1 MKIGISHATAM
12 RKWLFF
18 VGTIVVMT
26 TVSPFVYSDEHL
38 GESAKAPMALTGMYV
53 NDETVSVP
61 VGAYT
66 TFSTVYDGKRYYLGI
81 DTTSAKAGKD
91 TLAWYPE
98 ANYASMWVVGG
109 LYNPSAKSVD
119 DILANENYLRTI
131 KSLWIEER
139 CSRKKFLSLGADH
152 GTYSALVLRDT
163 AHSTMWYT
171 EKDSREVNKYIQG
184 YLYYYSDASGV
195 DVYRYLTY
203 NPLYGYCRAYSAK
216 PSASQRISVW
226 DRTRGN
232 DITSRMTPN
241 TYVFDLNT
249 TADTVRLP
257 ITSHVYY
264 YRDADRFRS
273 RVDQVDV
280 YARVPSIYDDQE
292 GLTNE
297 PYAMFGFYEWA
308 SNPRASLPTS
318 KEALAAAK
326 YNGHSL
332 MPFYTITG
340 ITCTEEGNPETCT
353 PELGWIDSTVLWV
366 SDTKYKLDK
375 VANIWY
381 DTVFAIGTSPF
392 DVLHKPEDASAPTA
406 GDYAGHSDW
415 LRQHFYVKNSTG
427 VYEHFVDS
435 IFIVRRTFHNAPY
448 TKLNTSATPND
459 YVFPYSTSDAADNA
473 KRTKTF
479 TISGHYISGNDVLYV
494 NNSIAQTTIG
504 EERDLDLTTRTCYR
518 DTIWKEGEGGKPEVD
533 HIVLYDTLL
542 VEALLE
548 DGSSAIVSDP
558 SAGAGAWITAVTLTA
573 KNQIKVD
580 VEPSVVAN
588 RMAQIRYIYRY
599 RHSSAEGDWAESI
612 RSIWI
617 SQKGSAG
624 SSTEVYSFSHKDESA
639 NLQPV
644 HEKKYTLYAIPGEE
658 LQLLLHRDH
667 WGYYRWFIY
676 DEANRERD
684 IEYNATWSWGNS
696 NTNKPE
702 NALGEDYMVI
712 NHTTDEA
719 SKGQWDVIKDVKNP
733 SNTMFSS
740 DHFVPGTATSIPT
753 IDYPESN
760 SKNGQIACEVS
771 AYYDIDPTGEVGK
784 SLSKV
789 IEPTLSYRQIF
800 DIQPAKTQADKMAD
814 CRVNG
819 GEGHNGYMEE
829 HTVIVPAGQAFTLLQ
844 QYPVL
849 DANNGVVQRD
859 HLQYIYYFN
868 TTGTPAGANM
878 GVKGS
883 SDDTKSASFSRIGVK
898 REIRETNPHVELLK
912 LSDLSAMNVG
922 QNQKKTIIIVN
933 PRKESGYV
941 LGNKSGY
948 DGLSIGSIGG
958 ATDKSTL
965 EAYLNSHYLN
975 QSDYIFTIEK
985 NSDGTFTIKR
995 PNSTRSLTIYYGA
1008 IPAYGWTVRWPE
1020 PIDDRS
1026 SNKIT
1031 MTTPFETPGSDFI
1044 VTSTNSLLRWHMS
1057 GSRVGGST
1065 HSGYVA
1071 ANEYYNKAWVGTDY
1085 AYRNW
1090 TSNAWGKS
1098 YELQLQ
1104 TSDYGSDANIAWCV
1118 YEIKDEV
1125 VSIYEETP
1133 VWEYSTN
1140 GSDWSEVA
1148 REGTSNSNYRMT
1160 EEGNLRVSA
1169 TQNSGTPA
1177 TVYYRLRT
1185 QHFLLA
1191 KFTVATRNA
1200 AEEGPTTSA
1209 IIPEDDILNNYD
1221 ILQTLGNELFPAPG
1235 TTDVTAYNHLLPWS
1249 YTELSYHYPRTGD
1262 GAIEDDKRVFTTDL
1276 PAAGEYAYLNKFEK
1290 SGHTTNAMAGA
1301 SNGYMLCIHTS
1312 EKPVTILN
1320 FVYPQLPCSDQE
1332 LFLTFNLCNPM
1343 PETGYNPQIT
1353 ADMEGKVGDGAW
1365 TPIYRF
1371 KTGEVQYKGD
1381 NVWQQF
1387 VLPIQQSL
1395 IADKDS
1401 FRCVARL
1408 TGSSEDDA
1416 YLLIDRLRFIAKA
1429 RPMSVFQNKTTCLDN
1444 NEVDLVAR
1452 FDYQHSSVEAGTI
1465 VAIQY
1470 QKLNK
1475 STHVFEPISGL
1486 TYTNQIF
1493 DNNGADCG
1501 YITIPA
1507 ANFIPEVEDTTT
1519 LDDVITKTI
1528 SYVNEGHGSPYW
1540 VMFISHK
1547 VSASAE
1553 DSLRVAMAII
1563 PTTGTPPNF
1572 STSGCA
1578 SERIVTVK
1586 TPVTL
1591 HVNGA
1596 TGAWA
1601 NSTAEEDKVSPNETY
1616 RLTVGL
1622 QNLPAGA
1629 RAGSG
1634 RAKFDML
1641 RSDDDDRNYLA
1652 KLIAYKEDPT
1662 NEAKKKAVEDADAW
1676 FLRTYGLTRAR
1687 LLDYLETFRADNEAN
1702 PYRLTTNWND
1712 VRSEG
1717 LMWSGRSKTQADSIY
1732 NILNRLIV
1740 IERKLEIGR
1749 DYYDAFLGSNDQVY
1763 LYIQPLPASGTFINS
1778 TGETEAITVCNT
1790 PQWFEIHSQES
1801 NFSLRFGYDHIIDGD
1816 YQVPIIR
1823 ASKTDAN
1830 EHLKVRIADITHA
1843 ATAGVVIGWDSTYV
1857 IESND
1862 PEWNPA
1868 TKTFRYHQDRIVQDN
1883 IYDEYYKVPAVGAA
1897 DIDNRYITFTPVNSD
1912 YIARLTNTD
1921 CGCYDYDPAGT
1932 VYNYNKA
1939 TKSFTTDETNGVFK
1953 VPATTTTGCNEWLV
1967 KPGTYNGHP
1976 TPGYQT
1982 PNNFTLKAGYWY
1994 KFKTAFFD
2002 VSGGNRIWT
2011 NVGGDG
2017 TCHGHAEFILA
2028 VAPDTVRWTPSHPES
2043 ANFWNDDDN
2052 WTAVVNGTDYHGAIA
2067 TIPMSDSRV
2076 IIPSPEAENM
2086 LPIVST
2092 DNANVIRRIDTLDYG
2107 FVSNTCRDILFKPNA
2122 RMLGQEKLDYT
2133 RAFVDVVVKT
2143 ANWQTFAP
2151 ALTNIYSGDIY
2162 VPQNAANGDDPDFAP
2177 AMFETGAFNA
2187 GHNRFFPYVFYQA
2200 YYNSTVKYAFS
2211 NTDEEGAITQE
2222 DRAPKNSAEWVKTNV
2237 LDKAIQPGTAVAL
2250 LGFGPTDVEDSALIV
2265 RLPKQENTYS
2275 YIAVK
2280 TYNTQTVD
2288 ISRPEFTSIS
2298 HNLAYDKTSLSL
2310 AGGAGITY
2318 RLTNE
2323 QASKVFFFGNPTMAL
2338 VDVYKLCEDN
2348 ILKLE
2353 HTGERQY
2360 KFTTYQMREGSTY
2373 TTEVVDGPGKYFI
2386 APHRAVGL
2394 IAADEGTTLDV
2405 LLKPSAMVA
2414 LTGAGT
2420 PVHETADAPLRRL
2433 ANDLSTTPD
2442 HQARLYVAASNETN
2456 QGLFKAYLTV
2466 GEETGAT
2473 RGFTVGEDVLS
2484 LSSGLEYYDEAAF
2497 STPLSMYTIADNRAL
2512 MLDIRDTLQA
2522 VPLVFATLE
2531 DKLTS
2536 RGRPIYS
2543 YSDVTMLSFALT
2555 GDWERPLYLFDAL
2568 TGDSIMIVNGLQIGI
2583 QTPQSDQ
2590 IRYYI
2595 NGTARAAGSEDTHPG
2610 ISTDLEV
2617 VNAPMTGD
2625 QMVNNQIANVYDV
2638 LGRRVAVLGD
2648 NDLINKV
2655 QLPTGVYIICRGNKT
2670 ERVVIR

>member
-26 TVSPFVYSDEHL
+26 TVTPFVYSDEHL
-38 GESAKAPMALTGMYV
+38 GESAKAPMTLTGMYV

-280 YARVPSIYDDQE
+280 YARVPSIYDDQD
-292 GLTNE
+292 GLTKE

-340 ITCTEEGNPETCT
+340 ITCTEEGKPETCT
-353 PELGWIDSTVLWV
+353 PVIGWIDSTVLWV

-375 VANIWY
+375 DANIWY

-448 TKLNTSATPND
+448 TRLNTSATPND
-459 YVFPYSTSDAADNA
+459 YVFPYSTSDAADDA

-518 DTIWKEGEGGKPEVD
+518 DTIWKEGVGGKPEVD

-548 DGSSAIVSDP
+548 DGSPAIVGAVG
-558 SAGAGAWITAVTLTA
+558 AGAGAWITAVTLTA

-580 VEPSVVAN
+580 VEPSVLAN

-617 SQKGSAG
+617 SQKGSAA

-684 IEYNATWSWGNS
+684 IEYDATWSWGNS

-819 GEGHNGYMEE
+819 GAGHNGYMEE
-829 HTVIVPAGQAFTLLQ
+829 HTVIVPAGQAFTLQQ

-868 TTGTPAGANM
+868 PDATGSVDNNM
-878 GVKGS
+878 GVKKA
-883 SDDTKSASFSRIGVK
+883 DVADTESECYARIGK
-898 REIRETNPHVELLK
+898 QYTAGKTPRTAKLLTYDDLTNN
-912 LSDLSAMNVG
+912 MTVG
-922 QNQKKTIIIVN
+922 ESKEVVIVN
-933 PRKESGYV
+933 GRKESGYV
-941 LGNKSGY
+941 LGKNSGAETANY
-948 DGLSIGSIGG
+948 GNLYG
-958 ATDKSTL
+958 ATTVSEVQSAIED
-965 EAYLNSHYLN
+965 HYLN
-975 QSDYIFTIEK
+975 
-985 NSDGTFTIKR
+985 
-995 PNSTRSLTIYYGA
+995 
-1008 IPAYGWTVRWPE
+1008 
-1020 PIDDRS
+1020 PIQAS
-1026 SNKIT
+1026 FKITLKKTASNKIKLSHAESPRGLWYFYDGWAWKRLVRWIT
-1031 MTTPFETPGSDFI
+1031 GSGSITGTDELEFSCPSIDDGKRITGNDNALIRLHMEYWGAGANGYLTGSDYSKTYSNNLHI
-1044 VTSTNSLLRWHMS
+1044 GGTNVEDDGSEANRRW
-1057 GSRVGGST
+1057 
-1065 HSGYVA
+1065 
-1071 ANEYYNKAWVGTDY
+1071 
-1085 AYRNW
+1085 
-1090 TSNAWGKS
+1090 
-1098 YELQLQ
+1098 L
-1104 TSDYGSDANIAWCV
+1104 I
-1118 YEIKDEV
+1118 YEIVEPEDELH
-1125 VSIYEETP
+1125 YETP

-1160 EEGNLRVSA
+1160 EEGNLRISA

-1191 KFTVATRNA
+1191 KFTVLSRNA

-1235 TTDVTAYNHLLPWS
+1235 TTDVTAYNHPLPWS

-1312 EKPVTILN
+1312 EKPVTIFN

-1332 LFLTFNLCNPM
+1332 IFLTFNLCNPM

-1353 ADMEGKVGDGAW
+1353 ADLEGKTGDGAW
-1365 TPIYRF
+1365 TPIYRY

-1395 IADKDS
+1395 IAGKDS

-1486 TYTNQIF
+1486 TYDNRIF
-1493 DNNGADCG
+1493 DNNGAKCG
-1501 YITIPA
+1501 YIIIPE
-1507 ANFIPEVEDTTT
+1507 ANFIPAVEDTTT

-1563 PTTGTPPNF
+1563 PTTETRPNF

-1601 NSTAEEDKVSPNETY
+1601 NSIAEEDKVSPNETY

-1622 QNLPAGA
+1622 QNLPTGA

-1652 KLIAYKEDPT
+1652 KLIAYKGDPT
-1662 NEAKKKAVEDADAW
+1662 DEEKKKAVEDADAW

-1702 PYRLTTNWND
+1702 PYRLTANWND
-1712 VRSEG
+1712 VRPEG

-1763 LYIQPLPASGTFINS
+1763 LYIQPLPASGSFINS
-1778 TGETEAITVCNT
+1778 TGKTEAITVCNT

-1830 EHLKVRIADITHA
+1830 EHLKVRIADITHTA
-1843 ATAGVVIGWDSTYV
+1843 NAGVVIGWDSTYV

-1868 TKTFRYHQDRIVQDN
+1868 TKTFRYHQDRIVQERVF
-1883 IYDEYYKVPAVGAA
+1883 DEYYKVPATGTA
-1897 DIDNRYITFTPVNSD
+1897 DIDNRYITFTPVNEA
-1912 YIARLTNTD
+1912 YITRLTTT
-1921 CGCYDYDPAGT
+1921 GYPCYDYNANGTTYTVHVAGESGDGVRVRRAGDPVNDERCNCWNVLPNTAGA
-1932 VYNYNKA
+1932 KP
-1939 TKSFTTDETNGVFK
+1939 ET
-1953 VPATTTTGCNEWLV
+1953 
-1967 KPGTYNGHP
+1967 HM
-1976 TPGYQT
+1976 PGYQI
-1982 PNNFTLKAGYWY
+1982 PNNITLKAGYWY

-2002 VSGGNRIWT
+2002 VANT
-2011 NVGGDG
+2011 VAYNAGGDG
-2017 TCHGHAEFILA
+2017 TCRGHAEFILA

-2107 FVSNTCRDILFKPNA
+2107 FTPNTCRDILFKPNA

-2187 GHNRFFPYVFYQA
+2187 EHNRFFPYVFYQA

-2280 TYNTQTVD
+2280 TYNTQPVA
-2288 ISRPEFTSIS
+2288 ISRDAFASIS
-2298 HNLAYDKTSLSL
+2298 HNLAYDKTSLD
-2310 AGGAGITY
+2310 GGEGITY

-2348 ILKLE
+2348 IDNLE
-2353 HTGERQY
+2353 HTTGERQY

-2394 IAADEGTTLDV
+2394 IAASEGTTLDV

-2420 PVHETADAPLRRL
+2420 PVHETADAPLRRF

-2595 NGTARAAGSEDTHPG
+2595 NGTARAAGSEDPHPG